1 MHICVT
7 LNQDTGEF
15 CFVSLTSEM
24 ETRRQE
30 ERTRGLQP
38 LNEKCV
44 VIFGYLAV

>member
-1 MHICVT
+1 MHACVT

-30 ERTRGLQP
+30 EGTRGLQP
-38 LNEKCV
+38 PNEKCV

>member
-1 MHICVT
+1 MLICVT
-7 LNQDTGEF
+7 LNQDTSEF
-15 CFVSLTSEM
+15 CFVSLSSEM

-38 LNEKCV
+38 VNEKCV